1 MVSLKDKFTK
11 MQKIK
16 KIIPLALVSMPFLAM
31 AKNITDIVN
40 DITGIIDVIIPLL
53 ITLAVLMLM
62 WGIVQ
67 FITAAGDEEK
77 RKKGR
82 ELIIYGIIGLFVMV
96 SIWGLVGILSGTF
109 NLSTSAPTLPTYTP
123 KF

>member
-1 MVSLKDKFTK
+1 

-16 KIIPLALVSMPFLAM
+16 KIIPLALVTMPFLAM
-31 AKNITDIVN
+31 AETIKGIITK
-40 DITGIIDVIIPLL
+40 ITGVIDVIIPLL
-53 ITLAVLMLM
+53 ITFAVLMLM

-77 RKKGR
+77 RKKGK

-96 SIWGLVGILSGTF
+96 SIWGLVGVLTGTF
-109 NLSTSAPTLPTYTP
+109 GLSQSAPKLPTYQP
-123 KF
+123 SF

>member
-1 MVSLKDKFTK
+1 

-16 KIIPLALVSMPFLAM
+16 RIIPLALVSMPFLAM
-31 AKNITDIVN
+31 AKGIKDIIADITD
-40 DITGIIDVIIPLL
+40 IIDVIIPLL
-53 ITLAVLMLM
+53 ITIAVLTLM

-82 ELIIYGIIGLFVMV
+82 EFIIYGIIGLFVMV
-96 SIWGLVGILSGTF
+96 SIWGLVGVLSGTF
-109 NLSTSAPTLPTYTP
+109 NLSTSAPKLPTYRP
-123 KF
+123 SF